1 MNRSLEEYDPYAA
14 SGNLLAA
21 DAQLSERLAF
31 LRRVYAHVFGAIA
44 LMVGIEFVL
53 FQTGLAFTLFR
64 LMGQAWW
71 MVILGFLAIT
81 WVSERMAF
89 SGASAAVQYTGLGL
103 FVVVQSV
110 LAAPIISIAALKN
123 PDLIG
128 QAAFLTLMIT
138 GGLTLIV
145 VLSKADFSFLRN
157 LLFLAGLAMF
167 VISIASA
174 IWGFELG
181 ILFSGGLVVLMCGYI
196 LYETSLIMHHLPT
209 TAHVAG
215 ALMIFGSVSVLFR
228 QILMILLR
236 FNED

>member
-1 MNRSLEEYDPYAA
+1 MNRSFGEYDPYAV

-21 DAQLSERLAF
+21 DAHLSERLGF

-44 LMVGIEFVL
+44 LMVGIEYVL

-64 LMGQAWW
+64 MMGQAWW
-71 MVILGFLAIT
+71 LVIIAFMAIT

-89 SGASAAVQYTGLGL
+89 SGASTAVQYTGLGL
-103 FVVVQSV
+103 FVGIQSV
-110 LAAPIISIAALKN
+110 LAAPIIAIAAMKN

-174 IWGFELG
+174 IWGFHLG
-181 ILFSGGLVVLMCGYI
+181 ILFSGALVVLMCGYI

-215 ALMIFGSVSVLFR
+215 ALMIFGSISVLFR
-228 QILMILLR
+228 QILMILVRL
-236 FNED
+236 NED